1 YMWGNCRYFTSA
13 YGSSS
18 PATSCQTSIPQRTK
32 FMSLLPPTVTVMYV
46 MAVTVFLSVVGLAWL
61 TLAMRKQE
69 QSKWLR
75 TAAIG
80 IHVVYDIMYSMCYVA
95 FFDYFTFMAD
105 CDFLHSKKHMY
116 FQDVDCLAMPHL
128 LHMLVSLGT
137 ALLFLCVTAL
147 MVVASCNL
155 DPVSKGYL
163 SSPAAYA
170 RLRILIAKAVFVVLA
185 NCVDSNPKPQS
196 IGMLIAVALICYWNL
211 REMPFYRRVVNVVW
225 TALWCGVLYPVV
237 LLMMLA
243 YTKDTTDQYRKV
255 MTKNVLY
262 GIFPVILGSLCLCY
276 IIVRLSSRPARKFVG
291 LPPDAKLRKIHRFES
306 VHEVE
311 RLARVMRR
319 FDIDGVV
326 DETSAAL
333 GETIIKA
340 GMQVFP
346 NSPHLLI
353 LYANFMLEVR
363 KDGPAART
371 QLQLAGKQAPGL
383 VEKYQIF
390 CTNEASKRLK
400 DSQEG
405 GMDLQAYIEFKR
417 NFRAVLRVHR
427 EVLALQ
433 AELWQMCMRSSLRVA
448 QVDDALEEL
457 DAAAARAHQVYKRVL
472 ERYPTNGK
480 LLRCYGKFLEDV
492 RHDQIAA
499 ARAYAEASRSV
510 GNALLSLD
518 LAGGAEAGAD
528 VGGPKRPEFV
538 TSMSLEDD
546 AVVVIDAEGTIMMVS
561 QAVQSVFGYSKSELE
576 GANVSVLMPQPF
588 CQRHPGYMQR
598 YVSSGEPHIL

>member
-1 YMWGNCRYFTSA
+1 MCSYAFRPPFA
-13 YGSSS
+13 S
-18 PATSCQTSIPQRTK
+18 PPPEPKMHTIMQHSIILATSEPQ
-32 FMSLLPPTVTVMYV
+32 
-46 MAVTVFLSVVGLAWL
+46 
-61 TLAMRKQE
+61 
-69 QSKWLR
+69 
-75 TAAIG
+75 
-80 IHVVYDIMYSMCYVA
+80 
-95 FFDYFTFMAD
+95 
-105 CDFLHSKKHMY
+105 
-116 FQDVDCLAMPHL
+116 
-128 LHMLVSLGT
+128 
-137 ALLFLCVTAL
+137 
-147 MVVASCNL
+147 
-155 DPVSKGYL
+155 
-163 SSPAAYA
+163 
-170 RLRILIAKAVFVVLA
+170 
-185 NCVDSNPKPQS
+185 
-196 IGMLIAVALICYWNL
+196 
-211 REMPFYRRVVNVVW
+211 
-225 TALWCGVLYPVV
+225 
-237 LLMMLA
+237 
-243 YTKDTTDQYRKV
+243 
-255 MTKNVLY
+255 NVLY

-291 LPPDAKLRKIHRFES
+291 LPPGAKLRKIHRFES

-346 NSPHLLI
+346 NSPFLLI
-353 LYANFMLEVR
+353 LYANFMLEVH

-383 VEKYQIF
+383 VEKYQVF

-405 GMDLQAYIEFKR
+405 GMDMQAYIEFKR

-448 QVDDALEEL
+448 QVDDALEGL
-457 DAAAARAHQVYKRVL
+457 DAAAGRAHQVYKRVL
-472 ERYPTNGK
+472 ERYPANGK

-492 RHDQIAA
+492 RHDQAAA

-518 LAGGAEAGAD
+518 LACGAEAGAN

-538 TSMSLEDD
+538 TSMSIEDD

-598 YVSSGEPHIL
+598 YVSSGEPHILDTVRELVALHKDRYVLPIHLGVTKLSGMGADGVFLGVIRPQPRSFTTLRVWLSPNGVILCTDQAFSSAVGFVEGDLVGHTLSSLVSGSPEAL